1 MQEWYVI
8 NPQPTL
14 NGGFEN
20 DEWNDWV
27 SDSFDEAVFET
38 PLGDNV
44 KFCKG
49 PFDGE
54 AKTFETEFATK
65 AIIQDKSPDAYTRG
79 WQRQVLARSADK
91 LAEYKY
97 IKFADTLGNEQIYL
111 IETMPSDNKIYTK
124 AVIHECNYTLK
135 WQDEKGKIYYY
146 PTHTA
151 DATQY
156 NTGVE
161 NTANVVK
168 TGYIQLMS
176 WVSADE
182 ITVELQRG
190 KRMFIDLAKKHPEV
204 YCITST
210 SKVPHSYNEM
220 RMMRITFTECE
231 YNDKTDRID
240 LMLCDYIN
248 PDELPVSTEP
258 LEIKY
263 SGKPEIRIG
272 GKKSFKIENVE
283 NVNYNIIIPDLWHGI
298 TISQSANECTVRCAN
313 NSTLV
318 GVKFILTATYAGQA
332 SELQIEIIG
341 GV

>member
-8 NPQPTL
+8 NSQPTL
-14 NGGFEN
+14 NSGFES
-20 DEWNDWV
+20 DEWNDYI
-27 SDSFDEAVFET
+27 SDSFDESLET
-38 PLGDNV
+38 PLGDDV

-49 PFDGE
+49 QYDGE
-54 AKTFETEFATK
+54 TGNFETEFSTK
-65 AIIQDKSPDAYTRG
+65 AIVQDKSPDAYTRG
-79 WQRQVLARSADK
+79 WQRQILTRIADR

-97 IKFADTLGNEQIYL
+97 IKYADTLGNEQIYL
-111 IETMPSDNKIYTK
+111 IETMPSSNKIYTK

-135 WQDEKGKIYYY
+135 WQDETGKIYYY
-146 PTHTA
+146 PTYTA

-161 NTANVVK
+161 NAANVVQ

-176 WVSADE
+176 WISADDVTIE
-182 ITVELQRG
+182 IQRG
-190 KRMFIDLAKKHPEV
+190 KRMFIDLSKKHPET

-210 SKVPHSYNEM
+210 SKVPYCYNEM

-248 PDELPVSTEP
+248 PEELPVPTEP

-272 GKKSFKIENVE
+272 GKKTFYIDDVE
-283 NVNYNIIIPDLWHGI
+283 NVNYNIIISELWLGMV
-298 TISQSANECTVRCAN
+298 TLAQTENKCVVKCAN
-313 NSTLV
+313 NTALV
-318 GVKFILTATYAGQA
+318 GAKFKLVANVGQQIM
-332 SELQIEIIG
+332 EIQIEIIG